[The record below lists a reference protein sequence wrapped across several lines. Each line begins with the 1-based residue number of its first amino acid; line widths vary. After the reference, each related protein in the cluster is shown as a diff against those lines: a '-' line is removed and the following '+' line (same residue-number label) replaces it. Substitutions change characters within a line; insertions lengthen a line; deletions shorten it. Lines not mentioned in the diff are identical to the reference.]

1 MSEKTKSVTDLRAL
15 GSWILT
21 RLRTIKWKQFIFGYG
36 LAVASAALTVGL
48 VLLLR
53 HYSLRISLTLL
64 VVAALIGTTWYGGLG
79 PGLVLSVLLE
89 IATVALTTAPPRGAG
104 AIFTQFSGF
113 GLLVIL
119 VILVYTQKRAQMRW
133 RESAEWLR
141 VTLSSI
147 GDAVI
152 ATDLNGVV
160 TFMNPVAEA
169 LTGWAIS
176 DAANK
181 PLREVFQTSG
191 EQSLSPDSTPGPDTG
206 ISGPATGSY
215 LISKDGVRTP
225 IDDSG
230 APIRDEKGGV
240 AGAVLV
246 FRDVTDR
253 RQVEQERERLLERER
268 QARSQAETASRI
280 KDEFLATLSH
290 ELRTPLTAVLGWSK
304 LLKGGTLDE
313 ENTQMAIDA
322 IERSAKVQT
331 QIVNDLLDMSRIISG
346 KMRLEVR
353 PIELGPIL
361 EAAIETLRPAAEA
374 KGIILRTVVQPPF
387 IQINGDPD
395 RLQQVMW
402 NLLSNAI
409 RFTPRDGCVEVKAR
423 RAGLDVEIKVIDAGI
438 GIKKEFLPFVFD
450 RFRQADSSLTRTYGG
465 LGLGLAIVRNLVE
478 LHGGSVQADSPGE
491 GKGATFA
498 VLLPAAE
505 AGQFQHAASVAG
517 SDIRSSA
524 SKDESSDERIDLQG
538 LRILVVDDEE
548 DALELISVI
557 LCQHGAEVRTV
568 NSARAALDVLPS
580 WRPNVLLSDIGMPDE
595 DGYGFIRK
603 VRSLSPELGGKTPAA
618 ALTAFAR
625 TEDRLL
631 ALAAGY
637 QIHVSKPVDPII
649 LAQVVSGLAGK
660 SEG

>member
-1 MSEKTKSVTDLRAL
+1 M
-15 GSWILT
+15 ILT
-21 RLRTIKWKQFIFGYG
+21 RLRTIKWRQLIVRYG

-79 PGLVLSVLLE
+79 PGLLLSVLLE
-89 IATVALTTAPPRGAG
+89 VATVALATAPARGPG

-119 VILVYTQKRAQMRW
+119 VVLVYTQKRAQVRL
-133 RESAEWLR
+133 RESAEWLK

-169 LTGWAIS
+169 LTGWGIA

-181 PLREVFQTSG
+181 PLREVFHTSG
-191 EQSLSPDSTPGPDTG
+191 EQSQGPASTPGPDTG
-206 ISGPATGSY
+206 TAGPATGSY
-215 LISKDGVRTP
+215 LISKGGARRP

-253 RQVEQERERLLERER
+253 RQVEQERERLLELER

-313 ENTQMAIDA
+313 KNTEMAIDA
-322 IERSAKVQT
+322 IERSAKVQA

-353 PIELGPIL
+353 PLELAPIL

-387 IQINGDPD
+387 ILINGDPD

-409 RFTPRDGCVEVKAR
+409 RFTPRDGCVEVQAR
-423 RAGLDVEIKVIDAGI
+423 RVGLDVEIKVIDAGI
-438 GIKKEFLPFVFD
+438 GINKEFLPFVFD

-491 GKGATFA
+491 GQGATFA
-498 VLLPAAE
+498 VLLPAA
-505 AGQFQHAASVAG
+505 GQLQRATTAVPG

-524 SKDESSDERIDLQG
+524 SKDESSDERIDLKG

-557 LCQHGAEVRTV
+557 LSQHGAEVRTV

-603 VRSLSPELGGKTPAA
+603 VRLLSPELGGRTPAA

-637 QIHVSKPVDPII
+637 QIHVSKPVDPRI